1 MKTEKIVLSF
11 IAITVGVLVAGVVFY
26 LYQATKT
33 INLSKTK
40 SVSLQT
46 TPAPSEKPAIFL
58 TVDAP
63 KDEEVF
69 DKRTITIS
77 GKTAPSSTIII
88 TTQTDDQVITSAQ
101 NGNFSTSVVIGDGQN
116 IIEITAVLPNG
127 EETKIIRTVT
137 FSTETF

>member
-26 LYQATKT
+26 IYQVTKT
-33 INLSKTK
+33 ISPSKIKT
-40 SVSLQT
+40 VSIQT
-46 TPAPSEKPAIFL
+46 PSPIPKPTIFL

-69 DKRTITIS
+69 DKRTISIS

-88 TTQTDDQVITSAQ
+88 STQTDDQVITPAQ
-101 NGNFSTSVVIGDGQN
+101 NGNFSTSVVIEDGQN
-116 IIEITAVLPNG
+116 IIEITAVLPSG
-127 EETKIIRTVT
+127 EETKIIRAVT

>member
-11 IAITVGVLVAGVVFY
+11 IAITVGVLVAGVIFY
-26 LYQATKT
+26 IYQATKT
-33 INLSKTK
+33 ISPPKTK
-40 SVSLQT
+40 TVSIQT
-46 TPAPSEKPAIFL
+46 PSPIPKPTIFL

-69 DKRTITIS
+69 DKRTISIS
-77 GKTAPSSTIII
+77 GKTAPSSIII
-88 TTQTDDQVITSAQ
+88 ISTQTDDQVITPAQ

-116 IIEITAVLPNG
+116 IIEITTVLPSG

>member
-33 INLSKTK
+33 VNLSKTK
-40 SVSLQT
+40 TVSIQT
-46 TPAPSEKPAIFL
+46 PTPLPKPTIFL

-69 DKRTITIS
+69 DKRTIAIS

-88 TTQTDDQVITSAQ
+88 STKTDDQVITPAQ
-101 NGNFSTSVVIGDGQN
+101 NGNFSTSVVIEDGQN
-116 IIEITAVLPNG
+116 IIEITAVLPSG
-127 EETKIIRTVT
+127 EETKIVRTVT